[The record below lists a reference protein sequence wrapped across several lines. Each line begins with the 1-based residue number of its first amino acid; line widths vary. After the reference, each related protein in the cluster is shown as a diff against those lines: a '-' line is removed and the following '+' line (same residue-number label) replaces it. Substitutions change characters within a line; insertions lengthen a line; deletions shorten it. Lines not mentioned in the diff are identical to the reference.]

1 MRRLE
6 RYIGAGG
13 KLLRCG
19 YTTGTCAAA
28 ATRAAAEL
36 LLGDVTVPS
45 VTVST
50 PAGIEVVVEVEEADR
65 GDTWAVCSVQKDAGD
80 DPDITDGVLVMARVA
95 LSEGSDVVI
104 DGGVGVG
111 RVTKPGLDQPI
122 GAAAINSVP
131 RAMIR
136 EAACA
141 AAQAHGYPGGLAV
154 TISIPD
160 GVVLAERT
168 FNPRLGIEGGISVLG
183 TSGIVRPMS
192 EEALVASLKLELKV
206 LRASGATDLVLVPG
220 NYGHDFATQT
230 LGLAEESIVSCSN
243 YLGAA
248 IDEAALLGF
257 ETLLLVG
264 HIGKLAKVAGGAMN
278 LHSRVADG
286 RAETMAAHA
295 AMAGASASDVARI
308 MEAPTTDA
316 MLDIL
321 SERGLLEK
329 AMATLTARLEANVAH
344 RAAGR
349 LRSEVVVFS
358 KQHGLLGASR
368 GAAELMER
376 HRPKEGEGR

>member
-1 MRRLE
+1 MRKLE
-6 RYIGAGG
+6 HYISAGG
-13 KLLRCG
+13 KRLRCG

-36 LLGDVTVPS
+36 LLADVTVPS
-45 VTVST
+45 VEVST
-50 PAGIEVVVEVEEADR
+50 PSGIAVVVEIEESDR
-65 GDTWAVCSVQKDAGD
+65 GDTWAGCAVRKDAGD
-80 DPDITDGVLVMARVA
+80 DPDITDGVLVFARVA
-95 LSEGSDVVI
+95 RCEGADVVI
-104 DGGVGVG
+104 DGGLGVG
-111 RVTKPGLDQPI
+111 RVTKPGLDQPV

-131 RAMIR
+131 RQMIR

-141 AAQAHGYPGGLAV
+141 AAAAHGYAGGLTV

-160 GVVLAERT
+160 GVALAERT

-192 EEALVASLKLELKV
+192 EEALVASIKLELKV
-206 LRASGATDLVLVPG
+206 LRASGAKDVVLVPG
-220 NYGHDFATQT
+220 NYGHDFATGE
-230 LGLAEESIVSCSN
+230 LGLAEEHLVSCSN

-295 AMAGASASDVARI
+295 AMAGASAADVALI
-308 MEAPTTDA
+308 MDAATTDA

-321 SERGLLEK
+321 AERGLLE
-329 AMATLTARLEANVAH
+329 ATMRSLTARLQRNVAH

-349 LRSEVVVFS
+349 LQTEVVLFS
-358 KQHGLLGASR
+358 KQHGLLGASA
-368 GAAELMER
+368 GANGLVAR
-376 HRPKEGEGR
+376 HRLEAGEWQ

>member
-1 MRRLE
+1 MRKLE
-6 RYIGAGG
+6 HYISSGG
-13 KLLRCG
+13 KRLRCG

-28 ATRAAAEL
+28 ATSAAAEL
-36 LLGDVTVPS
+36 LMGGVIVPS
-45 VTVST
+45 VVVST
-50 PAGIEVVVEVEEADR
+50 PAGIEVVVDVEETDR
-65 GDTWAVCSVQKDAGD
+65 GETWATCAVRKDAGD

-104 DGGVGVG
+104 DGGFGVG
-111 RVTKPGLDQPI
+111 RVTKPGLDQ
-122 GAAAINSVP
+122 GVGEAAINSVP

-141 AAQAHGYPGGLAV
+141 AAEAHGYTGGLAV

-160 GVVLAERT
+160 GVELAKRT

-192 EEALVASLKLELKV
+192 EDALISSIKLELKV
-206 LRASGATDLVLVPG
+206 LRSSGVTDLVLVPG
-220 NYGHDFATQT
+220 NYGHDFAVNE
-230 LGLAEESIVSCSN
+230 LGLTEEHMVSCSN
-243 YLGAA
+243 YLGVA
-248 IDEAALLGF
+248 IDEATLLGF

-278 LHSRVADG
+278 MHSRVADG
-286 RAETMAAHA
+286 RAETLAAHA
-295 AMAGASASDVARI
+295 AMAGASAEDVALI

-321 SERGLLEK
+321 AERDLLEES
-329 AMATLTARLEANVAH
+329 MTTMTARLGEHVAR
-344 RAAGR
+344 RAASR
-349 LRSEVVVFS
+349 LRTEVVVFS
-358 KQHGLLGASR
+358 KQHGLLGASQ

-376 HRPKEGEGR
+376 HRGVEGERR

>member
-28 ATRAAAEL
+28 ATSAAAEL

-50 PAGIEVVVEVEEADR
+50 PAGIEVVVEVEETDR

-111 RVTKPGLDQPI
+111 RVTKAGLDQPV

-141 AAQAHGYPGGLAV
+141 AAQAHGYTGGLVV
-154 TISIPD
+154 TISIPN
-160 GVVLAERT
+160 GVALAERT

-220 NYGHDFATQT
+220 NDGRGYATQT
-230 LGLAEESIVSCSN
+230 LGLAEESIISC
-243 YLGAA
+243 
-248 IDEAALLGF
+248 
-257 ETLLLVG
+257 
-264 HIGKLAKVAGGAMN
+264 
-278 LHSRVADG
+278 
-286 RAETMAAHA
+286 
-295 AMAGASASDVARI
+295 
-308 MEAPTTDA
+308 
-316 MLDIL
+316 L
-321 SERGLLEK
+321 S
-329 AMATLTARLEANVAH
+329 
-344 RAAGR
+344 
-349 LRSEVVVFS
+349 
-358 KQHGLLGASR
+358 
-368 GAAELMER
+368 
-376 HRPKEGEGR
+376 

>member
-1 MRRLE
+1 MRKLE
-6 RYIGAGG
+6 HYISSGG
-13 KLLRCG
+13 KRLRCG

-28 ATRAAAEL
+28 ATSAAAEL
-36 LLGDVTVPS
+36 LLGGVIVPS
-45 VTVST
+45 VVVST
-50 PAGIEVVVEVEEADR
+50 PAGIEVVVDVEETDR
-65 GDTWAVCSVQKDAGD
+65 GETWATCAVRKDAGD

-104 DGGVGVG
+104 DGGFGVG
-111 RVTKPGLDQPI
+111 RVTKPGLDQ
-122 GAAAINSVP
+122 GVGEAAINSVP

-141 AAQAHGYPGGLAV
+141 AAEAHGYTGGLAV

-160 GVVLAERT
+160 GVELAKRT

-192 EEALVASLKLELKV
+192 EDALISSIKLELKV
-206 LRASGATDLVLVPG
+206 LRSSGVTDLVLVPG
-220 NYGHDFATQT
+220 NYGHDFAVSE
-230 LGLAEESIVSCSN
+230 LGLTEEHMVSCSN
-243 YLGAA
+243 YLGVA

-264 HIGKLAKVAGGAMN
+264 HIGKLAKVASGAMN
-278 LHSRVADG
+278 MHSRVADG
-286 RAETMAAHA
+286 RAETLAAHA
-295 AMAGASASDVARI
+295 AMAGASAEDVALI

-321 SERGLLEK
+321 AERDLLEES
-329 AMATLTARLEANVAH
+329 MTTMTARLGEHVAR
-344 RAAGR
+344 RAASR
-349 LRSEVVVFS
+349 LRTEVVVFS
-358 KQHGLLGASR
+358 KQHGLLGASQ

-376 HRPKEGEGR
+376 HRGVEGERR